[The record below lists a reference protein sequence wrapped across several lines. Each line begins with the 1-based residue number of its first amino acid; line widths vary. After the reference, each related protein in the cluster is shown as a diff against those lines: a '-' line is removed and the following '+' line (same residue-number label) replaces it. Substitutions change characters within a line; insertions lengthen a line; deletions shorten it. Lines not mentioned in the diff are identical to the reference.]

1 MINTF
6 IDEYN
11 LLVYLFSFSFLI
23 SIILLCLNFFLNKVV
38 RKKIIDTE
46 KLSAYECGFEPFEEA
61 RLQFN
66 IHYYVIAIIF
76 LIFDIEVVYLLPGVY
91 IYTTLP
97 VYSIYA
103 FFYFLTILAFG
114 FLYEYYLGALKW

>member
-23 SIILLCLNFFLNKVV
+23 SIVLLCLNFFLNKVI
-38 RKKIIDTE
+38 RKKTIDTE

-114 FLYEYYLGALKW
+114 FLYEYYLGALK

>member
-23 SIILLCLNFFLNKVV
+23 SIVLLCLNFFLNKVI
-38 RKKIIDTE
+38 RKKTIDTE